1 MLRRPDRRPGDTGAG
16 AGDGRGRDAGRPA
29 DIPGRGW
36 WDILR
41 RVRRALARDHIWVA
55 SAAVAYC
62 ALFAAIPGAAVA
74 LVAPGLLADPAAVG
88 RALEATRGLLPA
100 EAVDLLAGQL
110 GAVAEAGTLRLG
122 ASGLG
127 GALLAALWAAR
138 AGAATLIGTLNI
150 AYREPETRGFWRY
163 QAAALAVAAGAALY
177 GLAALALL
185 AVLPAAVGT
194 LVSPGSGAAAALA
207 LARWPALAAL
217 TVLALSAV
225 YRFAPDRRM
234 PKWRWVSAGA
244 LAATALWLAGS
255 AAFSWYVA
263 RSGSYGQTFGALG
276 ALMALLGWL
285 YLGAFSVLLGAEL
298 NAEVERQTG
307 RDTTEGPELPEG
319 RRGARVADDGAR
331 RPDG

>member
-1 MLRRPDRRPGDTGAG
+1 MTRPPGGDRGEAPPDA
-16 AGDGRGRDAGRPA
+16 GRDAGRPGE
-29 DIPGRGW
+29 IPGRGW
-36 WDILR
+36 LDILR

-55 SAAVAYC
+55 SAGVAYC
-62 ALFAAIPGAAVA
+62 ALFAAIPAAAVA
-74 LVAPGLLADPAAVG
+74 LAAPGLLADPEAVR
-88 RALEATRGLLPA
+88 RALETTRGLLPA
-100 EAVDLLAGQL
+100 EAATFLGDQL
-110 GAVAEAGTLRLG
+110 KAVAEGGTLRLG
-122 ASGLG
+122 AGLG

-138 AGAATLIGTLNI
+138 AGAATVIGTLNI
-150 AYREPETRGFWRY
+150 AYRERETRGFWRY
-163 QAAALAVAAGAALY
+163 QAAALAVAAGAAFY

-185 AVLPAAVGT
+185 AVLPAVAAGG
-194 LVSPGSGAAAALA
+194 PAPPDPAGGAAGALG

-217 TVLALSAV
+217 TILALSAV

-244 LAATALWLAGS
+244 IAATALWLAGS

-263 RSGSYGQTFGALG
+263 NVGSYGRTFGALG

-285 YLGAFSVLLGAEL
+285 YLGAFAVLLGAEL
-298 NAEVERQTG
+298 NAEVERQTA

-331 RPDG
+331 SDDR

>member
-1 MLRRPDRRPGDTGAG
+1 LTYLRAEDAPDAGPDAAGGSGREAERPD
-16 AGDGRGRDAGRPA
+16 

-41 RVRRALARDHIWVA
+41 RVRAALARDHIWVA
-55 SAAVAYC
+55 SAGVAYC
-62 ALFAAIPGAAVA
+62 ALFAAIPGVAVA
-74 LVAPGLLADPAAVG
+74 LVTPGVLADPAAVQ
-88 RALEATRGLLPA
+88 RALETTRGLLPA
-100 EAVDLLAGQL
+100 EAVDLLAGEFR
-110 GAVAEAGTLRLG
+110 AVAEAGTLRLG
-122 ASGLG
+122 AGLG
-127 GALLAALWAAR
+127 GALLAAFWAAR

-150 AYREPETRGFWRY
+150 AYRERETRGFWRY

-177 GLAALALL
+177 GLAALALV
-185 AVLPAAVGT
+185 AVLPAAAGA
-194 LVSPGSGAAAALA
+194 LAAPGSVAAATLTF
-207 LARWPALAAL
+207 ARWPALAVL
-217 TVLALSAV
+217 TALALSAV

-244 LAATALWLAGS
+244 VAATALWLAGS

-263 RSGSYGQTFGALG
+263 RSGSYGQTFGTLG

-285 YLGAFSVLLGAEL
+285 YLGAFAVLLGAEL

-307 RDTTEGPELPEG
+307 RDTTEGPERPEG

-331 RPDG
+331 SDG